1 MRISTVNRTTHEHS
15 FKPGEKMSWIRMA
28 IAGVAFLGA
37 ASVGAAQA
45 PQGAPPAHGDH
56 AGPQKS
62 GRGGGSKMLFNGIE
76 LTEAQKA
83 QVEQISEKYRAQH
96 EALRSAS
103 GQTQGPPDEAARA
116 KRQELMNASHAE
128 YRAILNAD
136 QQNIF
141 DQNVAEM
148 KARKEQRKKPAPSG
162 SRA

>member
-1 MRISTVNRTTHEHS
+1 
-15 FKPGEKMSWIRMA
+15 MSWIRMA
-28 IAGVAFLGA
+28 VAGVAFLGA
-37 ASVGAAQA
+37 ASVSAAQA

-83 QVEQISEKYRAQH
+83 QVQQISDKYRAQK
-96 EALRSAS
+96 EALRSAG
-103 GQTQGPPDEAARA
+103 GQMGAPDDAARA
-116 KRQELMNASHAE
+116 KMGELMNASHAE
-128 YRAILNAD
+128 YRAILTAD
-136 QQNIF
+136 QQKIF

-148 KARKEQRKKPAPSG
+148 KARKQHHQKPAPSG

>member
-1 MRISTVNRTTHEHS
+1 
-15 FKPGEKMSWIRMA
+15 MSWIRMA
-28 IAGVAFLGA
+28 VAGVAFLGA

-83 QVEQISEKYRAQH
+83 QVQQISDKYRAQK
-96 EALRSAS
+96 EALRSAA
-103 GQTQGPPDEAARA
+103 GQMQGPPDDAARA
-116 KRQELMNASHAE
+116 KMSELMNASHAE

-136 QQNIF
+136 QQKIF

-148 KARKEQRKKPAPSG
+148 KARKQQHKKPALSG

>member
-1 MRISTVNRTTHEHS
+1 
-15 FKPGEKMSWIRMA
+15 MSWIRMA
-28 IAGVAFLGA
+28 VAGVAFLGA

-83 QVEQISEKYRAQH
+83 QVQQISDKYRAQK
-96 EALRSAS
+96 EALRSNG
-103 GQTQGPPDEAARA
+103 GQMGAPDDAARA
-116 KRQELMNASHAE
+116 KMSELMNASHAE

-136 QQNIF
+136 QQKIF

-148 KARKEQRKKPAPSG
+148 KARKQYHKKPAPSG